1 MPETSGENTLLVQSF
16 SVAMDRLERKAKEGG
31 GRAKGEV
38 RTGKNPAQY
47 SSALSANRPHSVSG
61 KITSSLFQSSAAV
74 ALSGGF
80 LVARSLLFDSRD
92 EGGQCRRRRRACS
105 NRVVPHSNST
115 AE

>member
-16 SVAMDRLERKAKEGG
+16 SVAMDLFERKAKEGG

-47 SSALSANRPHSVSG
+47 SSALSANRLHSVSG
-61 KITSSLFQSSAAV
+61 KITSSLFQSSAV